1 MRIETGETV
10 KATLLANAGVLLEY
24 RGTRL
29 LIDGIFDKKGHCFS
43 NLSAEQWEGLKAGT
57 GIFSGIDYLLFTHE
71 HGDHFSPERTMEYL
85 GCQKPKALFLPK
97 EGSAAL
103 RALHKQAESLKI
115 PCVLLEGQ
123 LCRNTVFKPEEGTR
137 IRAFQTR
144 HLDKSFW
151 DVPHFWYLLEFGG
164 KKLFFTADVDFTY
177 ETFSALQGVQ
187 LDAVFI
193 NPLMRHSKE
202 GRRVFSE
209 GMLRTR
215 LSVVYHIP
223 FEGED
228 AMQVRSIAE
237 RERLSGENDEAV
249 IFLME
254 RGQTCFF

>member
-1 MRIETGETV
+1 M
-10 KATLLANAGVLLEY
+10 
-24 RGTRL
+24 
-29 LIDGIFDKKGHCFS
+29 
-43 NLSAEQWEGLKAGT
+43 
-57 GIFSGIDYLLFTHE
+57 
-71 HGDHFSPERTMEYL
+71 
-85 GCQKPKALFLPK
+85 
-97 EGSAAL
+97 
-103 RALHKQAESLKI
+103 
-115 PCVLLEGQ
+115 
-123 LCRNTVFKPEEGTR
+123 
-137 IRAFQTR
+137 
-144 HLDKSFW
+144 
-151 DVPHFWYLLEFGG
+151 EFGG

-228 AMQVRSIAE
+228 AMQVRGIAE